1 MTQQLTVLIIDD
13 SLEDREVYRRY
24 LQQDVNYQYTILE
37 AETGAGGLQ
46 LLHYCQPDGIL
57 LDFLLPDIDGLEF
70 MAELKQLVGENLP
83 AVIMLTGQGDE
94 SIAVDAMKNGVQDYL
109 VKGKITPEIILSSLH
124 SAIENVRLRHELRRS
139 EERFRT
145 SIENLLDCFGIYSA
159 VRDTDG
165 KIVDFR
171 IDYVNPAAC
180 KSTMMSPEEQVGKL
194 AFEIFPSQ
202 REMGLFAEYCQVVET
217 GEALEKEAIAY
228 KFHRGNHIITRL
240 IDARISKLG
249 DGFVVSWRDVT
260 AKKQAEEQLRQS
272 HNRFRLAT
280 EAVNCLIYEWNFENN
295 RVERTEALKDIV
307 GYTLDEAEPTQ
318 EWWWQL
324 IHPDDRKYIQ
334 NMRAELEDI
343 ISCPDHFSHE
353 YRVRHKDGSYRH
365 ILDRGLAIRNEQ
377 GKIIRLVGST
387 TDITAEKTALA
398 EQRRAEEALRQSE
411 ERYRYL
417 SEAVPQLVWIC
428 NPNGECEYF
437 NQRWQE
443 FTGQSMEEALGW
455 GWIQVLHPEDSE
467 RTIQTWKE
475 ALSTG
480 KLYEAEMRYRCCKD
494 DSYHWFLAR
503 ALPMVDKEGKIW
515 KWFGTSTNIHEI
527 KQLEAERNL
536 FLESEKL
543 ARAEAETA
551 NRAKDDFVAMVSHDL
566 RSPLNAIIGWSTL
579 LRTRQLDEVAMNR
592 ALEIIERNAKSQA
605 KILEDLLDISRILR
619 GTLHLDLSLVNL
631 YTIVAT
637 AVETAYP
644 SASTKNIRL
653 ISQLDDSLPLISG
666 DPNRLQ
672 QVLGNLLSNAIKFTP
687 EEGSIEVYLSMKIM
701 QDDSFCQK
709 YAIVT
714 VKDSGIGITPEFLPQ
729 IFERY
734 QQADNNNR
742 HQGLGL
748 GLAIAHHITELH
760 GGSIFVNSP
769 GEGLGS
775 TFTIQ
780 LPLEK

>member
-24 LQQDVNYQYTILE
+24 LRQDVNYEYAILE
-37 AETGAGGLQ
+37 AETGAGALQ

-70 MAELKQLVGENLP
+70 MAELKQLVGGNLP

-94 SIAVDAMKNGVQDYL
+94 SIAVEAMKNGVQDYL
-109 VKGKITPEIILSSLH
+109 VKGKITPEILLSSLH
-124 SAIENVRLRHELRRS
+124 SAVENVRLRHELRRS

-159 VRDTDG
+159 VRDTGG

-180 KSTMMSPEEQVGKL
+180 KFNIMSAEEQIGKL
-194 AFEIFPSQ
+194 LFENFPSQ
-202 REMGLFAEYCQVVET
+202 REMGLFEEYCQVVET

-228 KFHRGNHIITRL
+228 NFDHGNHIITRL

-249 DGFVVSWRDVT
+249 DGFVLSWRDVT

-280 EAVNCLIYEWNFENN
+280 EAVNCLIYEWDYENN
-295 RVERTEALKDIV
+295 WVERTEALKNIV

-324 IHPDDRKYIQ
+324 IHPEDQKKLQTIRV
-334 NMRAELEDI
+334 ELDNI
-343 ISCPDHFSHE
+343 ISSPDHFSYE
-353 YRVRHKDGSYRH
+353 YRVRHKDGTYRH
-365 ILDRGLAIRNEQ
+365 ILDRGLAIRNEE
-377 GKIIRLVGST
+377 GKIIRLLGST

-428 NPNGECEYF
+428 NSEGENEYF

-443 FTGQSMEEALGW
+443 FTGQSLEEGLGW
-455 GWIQVLHPEDSE
+455 GWLKMLHPEDCD
-467 RTIQTWKE
+467 RIIHAWKE
-475 ALSTG
+475 AASTG
-480 KLYEAEMRYRCCKD
+480 KLYEAEMRYRCSQD
-494 DSYHWFLAR
+494 DSYHWFLVR

-515 KWFGTSTNIHEI
+515 KWFGTSTNINEI
-527 KQLEAERNL
+527 KQLEAERNR

-543 ARAEAETA
+543 ARAEAENA

-579 LRTRQLDEVAMNR
+579 LRTRQLDEVAVNR

-605 KILEDLLDISRILR
+605 KILEDLLDISRMLR
-619 GTLHLDLSLVNL
+619 GALHLDLCPVNL

-637 AVETAYP
+637 AVETTYP
-644 SASTKNIRL
+644 SANSKNIRL

-672 QVLGNLLSNAIKFTP
+672 QVLSNLLANAIKFTP
-687 EEGSIEVYLSMKIM
+687 EEGSIAVCLSMQII
-701 QDDSFCQK
+701 QNDSFSQK
-709 YAIVT
+709 YAVIT

-734 QQADNNNR
+734 RQADNNNR

-748 GLAIAHHITELH
+748 GLAIARHITELH
-760 GGSIFVNSP
+760 GGTIFVNSP